1 MMTGQELKDYF
12 GESFGIEKRIQELD
26 EQIALFRYKASGSGS
41 SWGSIGGSS
50 THRNNST
57 QELWIEKAA
66 PLMRERDSL
75 YSELI
80 ERDISLLQLTSRLR
94 DQKLAL
100 IMESRYVARMQL
112 KEFEKYGDRGF
123 CEKQVRLDIQ
133 KACEQLADILNR
145 NPDLRRKCFEGRD

>member
-1 MMTGQELKDYF
+1 MMTGLELKDYF
-12 GESFGIEKRIQELD
+12 GESFSIEKRIQDLD
-26 EQIALFRYKASGSGS
+26 ELIALFRYKASGAGA
-41 SWGSIGGSS
+41 SWGSIGGNSA
-50 THRNNST
+50 HRNNSA

-80 ERDISLLQLTSRLR
+80 DRDIKVLKLTSRLR

-112 KEFEKYGDRGF
+112 KDFEKYGDRGF

-133 KACEQLADILNR
+133 KACDQLADIINR
-145 NPDLRRKCFEGRD
+145 DPDLERKYQKVTN